1 MKYFDVKNN
10 HNRLIM
16 IKKLPIIIVVL
27 LLTMAGYANKSSSN
41 EKKPNF
47 LFILADDCS
56 KTDLGCYG
64 SKDSNTPVID
74 QLSKEG
80 MTFERCYQAAPM
92 CSPTRHNLY
101 TGLYPVKTG
110 AYPNHAYAMPTTKSV
125 PHYLVPLGYRVGLSG
140 KGHISTAKEFPFE
153 KVGKS
158 QDIDNNFTEIEAFLL
173 ENSKN
178 KTPFA
183 LFVCSKEPHSPWNK
197 GDATQFDANK
207 LTLPPYFVDTKE
219 TRTTFCNYLA
229 EVNYLDGQVKKVLD
243 LLRKNKLY
251 DNTVVVFASEQG
263 NSFPFAKWTC
273 YEIGVAS
280 GLIVRYPK
288 MIKAGT
294 TSHAIVE
301 YNDILPT
308 FIDLAGG
315 TVPEMLDG
323 ESLLPLFK
331 GEKKEL
337 KEYAY
342 SLQTTRG
349 IIKGSE
355 YYGIRSVVNDTYRY
369 IWNLTPEADFLNL
382 INNSEKEK
390 YYLTWKEAA
399 KTDENAATLV
409 KRYMTRPKEELYN
422 VIEDPNCLNNLA
434 DNPDYLKEKELL
446 RQKLLAWMND
456 CGDKGKE
463 TEMEALKHQVKYLKN
478 QKH

>member
-1 MKYFDVKNN
+1 MS
-10 HNRLIM
+10 I
-16 IKKLPIIIVVL
+16 KLPIIIAFL
-27 LLTMAGYANKSSSN
+27 LVSMAGCADKGVSG
-41 EKKPNF
+41 ERKPNF

-64 SKDSNTPVID
+64 SEDSNTPVID
-74 QLSKEG
+74 QLAKEG
-80 MTFERCYQAAPM
+80 MKFERCYQAAPM

-110 AYPNHAYAMPTTKSV
+110 AYPNHAYAMRGTKSV
-125 PHYLVPLGYRVGLSG
+125 PHYLAPLGYRVGLSG
-140 KGHISTAKEFPFE
+140 KGHIATEEEFPFE

-158 QDIDNNFTEIEAFLL
+158 SDIDDNFPAIEAFLS
-173 ENSKN
+173 ENSTN
-178 KTPFA
+178 NTPFA
-183 LFVCSKEPHSPWNK
+183 LFVCSKEPHAPWNK

-219 TRTTFCNYLA
+219 TRTTFRNYLA

-243 LLRKNKLY
+243 LLKENKLY

-294 TSHAIVE
+294 TSQSIVE

-308 FIDLAGG
+308 FIDMAGG
-315 TVPEMLDG
+315 TIPEILDG
-323 ESLLPLFK
+323 VSLQPLLK
-331 GEKKEL
+331 GKKKEL

-355 YYGIRSVVNDTYRY
+355 SYGIRSVVNNKYRY

-382 INNSEKEK
+382 INNSEREK
-390 YYLTWKEAA
+390 YYLTWK
-399 KTDENAATLV
+399 
-409 KRYMTRPKEELYN
+409 
-422 VIEDPNCLNNLA
+422 
-434 DNPDYLKEKELL
+434 
-446 RQKLLAWMND
+446 
-456 CGDKGKE
+456 
-463 TEMEALKHQVKYLKN
+463 
-478 QKH
+478 